1 MAEPIYRLH
10 SLTLS
15 GFRAYLVPARFDFS
29 KKPCLAIYAPNGKG
43 KSSVI
48 DALEFVFS
56 KDGTLERLG
65 QKAIN
70 NLAGPQALVHNLAA
84 DRGVEAAVSISYKCD
99 GEPLNGTRSALGKR
113 DIPVA
118 AQTVASQFLVHP
130 LIRGHGL
137 RRFVEEDTPQERYA
151 EVARW
156 LQLAP
161 LTEIQKNLRA
171 LKSQIKAASEDN
183 SGVNRAVLQLRKC
196 TAGAVLLWDNALIVA
211 HINEAVLAP
220 LDDTLALAALDDQDP
235 GYVEVSARATAE
247 ENELGLAALRH
258 LHRTGA
264 TIYAAV
270 PGEPE
275 KDLIVTGRL
284 AEFEAAAQRRADAA
298 ALETEERQKAADVAF
313 KSIWESAKTL
323 FAVDDD
329 TPDVCPVCVTPIA
342 DTAAGSSQA
351 IKLHV
356 ETRLGELQAYS
367 EAHSELGR
375 AVASSMTARDRLI
388 AAVNNLNALI
398 REDSPMALAAS
409 GYLIALESWDGSAVP
424 DASSFLTALD
434 LQQAA
439 LVRRIAE
446 IEAARGEHSYPKAKA
461 AIDAILEVSRE
472 HGLAVSTKAELE
484 GLFDTLTAQS
494 TAVSAAIRAKMQ
506 TLLDTLQKPMQTIYH
521 AIQGADA
528 PPIRLELPA
537 EEDATQQRLMLL
549 IDFAA
554 NRPAVQPAGY
564 LSDSQLHS
572 VALALRLAAI
582 RVFNTSAPFIALD
595 DVVTSYD
602 ADHRR
607 SIAALLASFGDTSQ
621 IIVTTHDER
630 FFAYLHELVEPNHW
644 HHTRIT
650 MLDPEYGPRFS
661 DHKISDEMVEARWRV
676 GESAAN
682 EMRRA
687 EEEWLTKTCREF
699 GAKLT
704 IRPLE
709 KPYAFDRGELA
720 SALAG
725 LLSGLKLLPQPVPGV
740 GNRFLMTLQKGEVE
754 NFGSHFQDNPNA
766 FGSIGDEQTR
776 WNEFK
781 AFRAQFSCPKCS
793 RNKFKQPRDL
803 KRPVCAHEKCET
815 PFDFAAPPPEMTAA

>member
-1 MAEPIYRLH
+1 MADPVYRLH
-10 SLTLS
+10 TLALS
-15 GFRAYLVPARFDFS
+15 GFRAYLAPAVFDFS

-84 DRGVEAAVSISYKCD
+84 DRGIESAVSVSYKCD
-99 GEPLNGTRSALGKR
+99 EELLDGIRLALGKR

-118 AQTVASQFLVHP
+118 AQTVASRFLVYP

-183 SGVNRAVLQLRKC
+183 SAVNRAVIQLRKC
-196 TAGAVLLWDNALIVA
+196 TMDAVQQWDDALIVA
-211 HINEAVLAP
+211 HINEAALAP
-220 LDDTLALAALDDQDP
+220 LDNTLVLAGLNDQDP
-235 GYVEVSARATAE
+235 AYIEVSARAKAE

-264 TIYAAV
+264 AIYAIV
-270 PGEPE
+270 PAEPE
-275 KDLIVTGRL
+275 KDLVVTGRL
-284 AEFEAAAQRRADAA
+284 AEFEAAARRRADAT
-298 ALETEERQKAADVAF
+298 ALEIEERQKAANVAF

-323 FAVDDD
+323 FAAEDD
-329 TPDVCPVCVTPIA
+329 TPDACPVCMTPIA
-342 DTAAGSSQA
+342 DTTAGNSKA

-367 EAHSELGR
+367 EAHSELGK
-375 AVASSMTARDRLI
+375 AVASSITERDRLI
-388 AAVNNLNALI
+388 ASVNNLNALI
-398 REDSPMALAAS
+398 LEDSPLAFAGS
-409 GYLIALESWDGSAVP
+409 VYLIALETWNGGDVP

-434 LQQAA
+434 LQQSA
-439 LVRRIAE
+439 LVKRIAE
-446 IEAARGEHSYPKAKA
+446 IEAAQGEHSYSKAKA
-461 AIDAILEVSRE
+461 AIDAMLEVSRE
-472 HGLAVSTKAELE
+472 HSVAVSTKVELE
-484 GLFDTLTAQS
+484 RLFDTLTAQS
-494 TAVSAAIRAKMQ
+494 TSVSAAIRAKMQ
-506 TLLDTLQKPMQTIYH
+506 ALLDTLQKPMQKIYH

-528 PPIRLELPA
+528 PPVRLELPA

-582 RVFNTSAPFIALD
+582 RVFNTSVPFIALD

-650 MLDPEYGPRFS
+650 MLDPEHGPRFS
-661 DHKISDEMVEARWRV
+661 DHKISDEMVEARWQA

-687 EEEWLTKTCREF
+687 EEEWLTKACREF

-725 LLSGLKLLPQPVPGV
+725 LLSGLKLVPQPVPGV
-740 GNRFLMTLQKGEVE
+740 GNRFLVTLQKGEVE

-793 RNKFKQPRDL
+793 RTKFKQPRDL

-815 PFDFAAPPPEMTAA
+815 PFEFVAPSPEMTAA